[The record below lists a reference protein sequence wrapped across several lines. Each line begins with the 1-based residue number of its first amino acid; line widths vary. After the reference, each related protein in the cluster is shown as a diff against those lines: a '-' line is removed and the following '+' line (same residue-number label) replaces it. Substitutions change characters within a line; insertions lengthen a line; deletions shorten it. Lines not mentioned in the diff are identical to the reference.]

1 MPEFLWTAVSRSG
14 VYGPFDIPYNI
25 LYGMRFERNL
35 TSVSSGAGVA
45 YTLSHI
51 QNVLKAVPGLGCNS
65 PNTNKTEHTAAK
77 SFYMLTG
84 APLLSALFS
93 VTPTV
98 PTLAAPHAGAIQIL
112 SSASAATKFAD
123 MVVGEKDE

>member
-65 PNTNKTEHTAAK
+65 PNTNKAEHTAVK
-77 SFYMLTG
+77 SAYLLTVG
-84 APLLSALFS
+84 PFLSALLS

-98 PTLAAPHAGAIQIL
+98 PTLAAPRAGAIQYG
-112 SSASAATKFAD
+112 SSASAASKFAD
-123 MVVGEKDE
+123 MVVGDRDE

>member
-51 QNVLKAVPGLGCNS
+51 QNVLKAFPSLGCNS
-65 PNTNKTEHTAAK
+65 PNTNKAEHTAVK
-77 SFYMLTG
+77 SAYLLTVG
-84 APLLSALFS
+84 PFLSALLS
-93 VTPTV
+93 R
-98 PTLAAPHAGAIQIL
+98 ADAG
-112 SSASAATKFAD
+112 SATCGRD
-123 MVVGEKDE
+123 PIRVVGLGGFQVCRHGCRGQG